1 MEDENIDIGEYE
13 EEYEEYDGSGGDESS
28 NKDVQIVSYTHSI
41 INNNDGMHKIDLHIA
56 IDINILEY
64 LIGGIRKIK
73 YVDNTCMDI
82 TIEPFKT
89 NDIIIKN
96 KGLLGGNL
104 NVKPIF
110 KNITLK
116 DWNKISEK
124 KRDRVINIIKKM
136 YV

>member
-1 MEDENIDIGEYE
+1 
-13 EEYEEYDGSGGDESS
+13 
-28 NKDVQIVSYTHSI
+28 
-41 INNNDGMHKIDLHIA
+41 
-56 IDINILEY
+56 
-64 LIGGIRKIK
+64 
-73 YVDNTCMDI
+73 MDI

-104 NVKPIF
+104 YVKPIF

>member
-1 MEDENIDIGEYE
+1 LNI
-13 EEYEEYDGSGGDESS
+13 
-28 NKDVQIVSYTHSI
+28 T
-41 INNNDGMHKIDLHIA
+41 L
-56 IDINILEY
+56 DINILEY

-82 TIEPFKT
+82 AIEPFKT
-89 NDIIIKN
+89 CDIIIKN

-104 NVKPIF
+104 NVKLIF

-116 DWNKISEK
+116 DWKKISEK